1 MIQKEIEKIYSLY
14 NLAMDELNYA
24 EDSQGSPYYS
34 GDLIAAKEAID
45 HCQEAFSILL
55 RDYNEEYQLQSTI
68 GLKIST
74 LQTRYQSLP
83 LQPADPLDF

>member
-14 NLAMDELNYA
+14 NLAIDELNYA

-45 HCQEAFSILL
+45 DCQEAYSILL

-68 GLKIST
+68 GLNIST
-74 LQTRYQSLP
+74 LLTKYQSLP
-83 LQPADPLDF
+83 LQPENPLDF